1 MAGDQYLLLQGK
13 LFRST
18 MHDEV
23 MPGNL
28 LQSRF
33 KKCFTKLCGDFG
45 ISFEETK
52 HILFVPWCDVV
63 QYCNIVMFFGKQ
75 FDQMQSWGPVFRFKN
90 DPEYAHHVFG
100 SFASEY
106 FGDLQASSQL
116 FAVYKGMCTIYRECS
131 LVVASASSNQL
142 RAKMATFDT
151 DHVRTFQTNF
161 DAFCKLAFTNC
172 FLKFN
177 DYTMPMLGTSLKATY
192 KMYPY
197 CESHGT
203 RAPSSQECHL
213 HI

>member
-1 MAGDQYLLLQGK
+1 
-13 LFRST
+13 
-18 MHDEV
+18 MHHF
-23 MPGNL
+23 MPEQKWDSDRIVANGWG
-28 LQSRF
+28 SIPPTAR
-33 KKCFTKLCGDFG
+33 
-45 ISFEETK
+45 ET
-52 HILFVPWCDVV
+52 LPL
-63 QYCNIVMFFGKQ
+63 N
-75 FDQMQSWGPVFRFKN
+75 N
-90 DPEYAHHVFG
+90 
-100 SFASEY
+100 
-106 FGDLQASSQL
+106 SSQL